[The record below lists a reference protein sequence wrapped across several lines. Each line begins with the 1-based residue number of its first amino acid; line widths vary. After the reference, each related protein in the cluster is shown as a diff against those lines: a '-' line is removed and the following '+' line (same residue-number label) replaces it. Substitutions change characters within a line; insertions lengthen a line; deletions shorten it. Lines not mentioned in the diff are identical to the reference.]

1 MFVKDALVRKYSDS
15 VCVRLFFLVHL
26 VLLVFLV
33 RFVGC
38 LFKNLSFQT
47 IPAAIFVG
55 TCAIL
60 RRFAWVSFG
69 VSNLSDAPPHKASG
83 FFATPWRKFATPWQK
98 IATPSRK
105 NNHPDKLYSQPP
117 KDKNSWE
124 TKQRQQPR
132 PHSCSKQ
139 KTEDTTHG
147 DNH

>member
-1 MFVKDALVRKYSDS
+1 MLKETLVRKYFDS

-83 FFATPWRKFATPWQK
+83 FFATP
-98 IATPSRK
+98 SRK

-117 KDKNSWE
+117 KNKNSWE
-124 TKQRQQPR
+124 TKLKPQPR
-132 PHSCSKQ
+132 PHSCSPP
-139 KTEDTTHG
+139 TPTTTTNG